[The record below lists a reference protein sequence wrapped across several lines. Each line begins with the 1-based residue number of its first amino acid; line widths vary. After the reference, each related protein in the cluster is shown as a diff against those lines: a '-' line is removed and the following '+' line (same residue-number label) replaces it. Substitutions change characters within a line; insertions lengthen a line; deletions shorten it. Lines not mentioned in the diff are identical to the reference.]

1 MTNLEKDKFVHF
13 DLTTS
18 VEENFNK
25 YQDILE
31 ECPEKMHQFK
41 LQFDQYIKSKRL
53 HERDVGAE
61 QGGSVIE
68 FKVAE

>member
-31 ECPEKMHQFK
+31 ECPEKMHLLK
-41 LQFDQYIKSKRL
+41 LQFDQYLKSKRL
-53 HERDVGAE
+53 YQRDMGDVE
-61 QGGSVIE
+61 SDSVIE